1 MCVVKYEVNL
11 PCHRRGT
18 ALAIKG
24 KPEQRSNNP
33 KASITWLPKRPMAVV
48 VGGTAAEVIMLMMK
62 KAALAG
68 AALAPTLLTIPKMN
82 RIMTSNSR
90 FFSSSRRLTVAVSGT
105 NLLYFS
111 DHQWNDFWESF
122 FSYDEEHLFSTK
134 LIPYITVS

>member
-1 MCVVKYEVNL
+1 MKYEVNL

-48 VGGTAAEVIMLMMK
+48 AAGGMAAEVIMLMMK
-62 KAALAG
+62 KAALA
-68 AALAPTLLTIPKMN
+68 AAQAPTLLTIPKMN

-90 FFSSSRRLTVAVSGT
+90 FFSNSRRLTVAVSGT

-111 DHQWNDFWESF
+111 DHQWNDLGIV
-122 FSYDEEHLFSTK
+122 FSKEEHLFSTK
-134 LIPYITVS
+134 PIPYITVS